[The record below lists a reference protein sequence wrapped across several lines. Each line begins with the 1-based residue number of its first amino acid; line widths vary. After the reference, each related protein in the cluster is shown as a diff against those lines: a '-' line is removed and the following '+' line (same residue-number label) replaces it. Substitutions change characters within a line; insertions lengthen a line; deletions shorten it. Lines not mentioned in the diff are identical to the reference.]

1 MSDLIKSF
9 AFDLQRFA
17 AQTFTGGKAEGE
29 EGITLSSLFNSAGRI
44 WQTTDAET
52 LGNRTFFWEKQG
64 DETAKAPV
72 QLTPETDNAPGNKA
86 SGLTLIKGVYDDP
99 TEVEGKK
106 VYALK
111 SIEAID
117 AANLKGN
124 TAKFDA
130 LEGVTQIVNTNGKI
144 DIDGDNLGAIQFSG
158 TGAKAQNDD
167 LDWEVGTVLELDGSG
182 NIVDAKA
189 TTGEEI
195 TTANG
200 TTATFVNGGGKA
212 TFAGNAFDTIETF
225 AKDGK
230 SELNVSDDADNIV
243 LEIGNMVTKVADGE
257 TAAKVDLDGNTIE
270 KIELNATS
278 ADVVFGGAANV
289 GKDINI
295 ANGDVNVA
303 NITDDSMVLY
313 KFDAAG
319 GDIIDTTFTKAATD
333 ATIAVAKTGGASF
346 VIANDVSSVDADITI
361 GSTSYKFGDKGD
373 NGGVFVVENDAAVGF
388 LFRDVGDSITI
399 QKGQAQPKLFDSNP
413 TSSQSNELAM
423 SISSKSGNES
433 FENKANAVDLGLN
446 IESNDNEYTITKTA
460 DGYSVEVG
468 AGAKLT
474 NNDGT
479 EIVFSTSDSANKATA
494 TINFSEDG
502 KQIQSIQTNANG
514 EEESGSGVK
523 GTTLNVSGL
532 PKAVMAE
539 GFSINGEEI
548 TADEEEGDLTYNQ
561 TTDEN
566 GDTTVETNAANVVD
580 EKASYETAG
589 LSKGQLITV
598 LKDEDGKIT
607 GFDNVTG
614 NASVKASAED
624 IVSFNGASLAIEAA
638 DNATEYIY
646 SANGITGLK
655 DGDVVKEAGASITFF
670 TVEEGMSKGFTI
682 LGTNT
687 KIEGDSSV
695 GFTVNGTAL
704 TGITGLSGIAYGG
717 FSAGSVAVNGK
728 AVKVTGD
735 EDDSVKVV
743 GNDSGI
749 TMVGNLGG
757 SAVDVEKADGATAV
771 GADGDGKFTL
781 TFRGGMSYEI
791 SGNGDEE
798 TILDVS
804 NGAAVTGLDVGETV
818 IGKLDGLVN
827 VNGESFALNNGGA
840 SVALTK
846 TEEGLEIS
854 TLQAG
859 ASITAPNATVKASGS
874 GIYTFAGNQV
884 LTISGASNGVTFMT
898 NENGYVEDYTGDNV
912 TMRGSFRTL
921 AGLGVTEQATTFGG
935 NGLFTV
941 EEVDHETTKIEAL
954 SGAVEVTN
962 AGGASQL
969 VTDGEIALDNTAV
982 DGRNVSVRGDN
993 NVTFNLDDDGN
1004 ITSIEGFDTTGTIS
1018 GNISGLTIDGSLI
1031 EVTGDDDDSINYIRD
1046 ASGNYSVT
1054 GVNGDGVELNAIGQ
1068 AQIVQTNGDGDYTF
1082 FGDQD
1087 FTIKGEGLANELDA
1101 AVNYWVDGAKRI
1113 RHINELDGNIT
1124 GNFEEAITVN
1134 SASIYNE
1141 IGATYYQATDGDV
1154 IQVLDD
1160 KEIVVYGDAQS
1171 TQPAS
1176 VSAIGNVSDK
1186 ASLVSTGRATLIST
1200 DGDGVLS
1207 EDDND
1212 VYTFDNGA
1220 TKAKYTVNGDDNDKV
1235 DFTMEL
1241 VTLPNASIKDSVTGV
1256 VTGVNSLIG
1265 GTIVFDDYE
1274 NGGTFIVNKDI
1285 NDEITVSSNDKVS
1298 LTTDANG
1305 KLATIAGVTESISN
1319 VRDVT
1324 IVATEG
1330 VSVNGQYV
1338 GVDDANDAFNII
1350 VDKDG
1355 KVTEITDVTGDA
1367 TINLTNVEKAVV
1379 TTDKQGEFQIDKTY
1393 AINGDDEVKMTLI
1406 DGSLKAIDELAEGK
1420 VIIDELTE
1428 NDTTAATI
1436 TVDGSA
1442 IEFNSNSTLAVTVA
1456 TDGSSITAVD
1466 GLQDGAVIAGDLD
1479 IASIAVPGTTETN
1492 PDVDVTINNDPYTLK
1507 KDADGVTINGAREAV
1522 GLDEEGELIVGNA
1535 GTYTVNAHGQALEAG
1550 KDDTIVGYDKGA
1562 YAEIFD
1568 ADKVLIRGG
1577 NVYTDVIEY
1586 RLGLHKYNGA
1596 QAEPF
1601 NGGEQ
1606 VGGSDYT
1613 RATSSTDDDP
1623 LDRNRTEEIFAA
1635 AEAGEYD
1642 LDRPLEVYADN
1653 YDTEVGAASR
1663 IDQDLDFSGTDFTK
1677 KVHLYRGDQN
1687 VTLNSFGG
1695 NEVLVENVSDTYT
1708 SGEKR
1713 ITLGGGEASTDKVGN
1728 VGDVVI
1734 VDAAKAIDSRVS
1746 ITGGAGSNDSVYV
1759 RNNIDVVF
1767 DMGGSVG
1774 GDDKLITYASSNARV
1789 SLENYDPINTK
1800 AGIQIEEAHLRD
1812 SVGGVASA
1820 VINDKILK
1828 FGDGMVSVTTNAGVA
1843 EIDFGDNSVIGGTLV
1858 YLYTPEGTR
1867 QGVGFTHSNGGSVD
1881 SSQLADD
1888 MILIGNKDGSKNSIE
1903 SVQSAIWATVI
1914 GGVGNDTVLA
1924 GEGDFINAGDGNN
1937 LVSLENDS
1945 TRGGAEIVLDDGNT
1959 IIENTNNTF
1968 YADHG
1973 DTLDVDDPA
1982 NISYDTVTSSLIV
1995 RGNGY
2000 NATVVAPDHDSIE
2013 GATSTDTIGVNIG
2026 STYVNQLVKDADGK
2040 VWKMAVGG
2048 ESAVI
2053 DVKDDEDIR
2062 ADYYKAVNGA
2072 VTFENY
2078 DGFGPVQID
2087 LSNDENS
2094 WGSKID
2100 GVEVK
2105 LDGIVSVEAGE
2116 SDTTIK
2122 GSENNEWFFA
2132 GKGKSSLYGAGGK
2145 NLLVGY
2151 KDASD
2156 DNITKEGSTTF
2167 FVLGQADTGVNTIE
2181 SFAFVNDNNYTNNSI
2196 VADMIEIDTA
2206 NNFVTANSV
2215 EISNQDIVFSVENRT
2230 TGVRESV
2237 LVKDAASSYE
2247 DEHVRD
2253 FRITDSVI
2261 AQVADD
2267 DLYFDKF
2274 ANFYM
2279 ATGKNATVKV
2289 SNDQDYSRV
2298 WLANPAIG
2306 STFVGDI
2313 HVIDATEATVTAE
2326 LAGNDYNNTILAGS
2340 GDTSLWGGNFGDDL
2354 LIGGDGTN
2362 TFYYQIG
2369 NGADTIQ
2376 GAKEGDVI
2384 DLTGVTIADVEYG
2397 VALGIS
2403 KIDETGVSIGFANGG
2418 TLRVEGTA
2426 DVDYL
2431 VQGQKYHLNS
2441 DRTLFEKKS

>member
-982 DGRNVSVRGDN
+982 DGRNVSVMGDN

-1113 RHINELDGNIT
+1113 RAINDLEGNIT

-1134 SASIYNE
+1134 SSDITAN
-1141 IGATYYQATDGDV
+1141 TNGDV

-1160 KEIVVYGDAQS
+1160 KEIVVYGDAA
-1171 TQPAS
+1171 TNPAPVS
-1176 VSAIGNVSDK
+1176 VSAIDKVSDK
-1186 ASLVSTGRATLIST
+1186 ASIVATGNATVVGT
-1200 DGDGVLS
+1200 DTEGVFR
-1207 EDDND
+1207 
-1212 VYTFDNGA
+1212 FDNGV
-1220 TKAKYTVNGDDNDKV
+1220 TDAKYTVEGDAAVKFLMTDTLNTGLVVGV
-1235 DFTMEL
+1235 DSL
-1241 VTLPNASIKDSVTGV
+1241 V
-1256 VTGVNSLIG
+1256 
-1265 GTIVFDDYE
+1265 GTIVFNDDE
-1274 NGGTFIVNKDI
+1274 NGETFIVNPDV
-1285 NDEITVSSNDKVS
+1285 NDSIAVGSSDLVS

-1305 KLATIAGVTESISN
+1305 KLATIAGVTDYITG

-1324 IVATEG
+1324 IVATED
-1330 VSVNGQYV
+1330 VTVNGQYV
-1338 GVDDANDAFNII
+1338 GVDDADDAFNII

-1367 TINLTNVEKAVV
+1367 TIDTRTVEKAIV
-1379 TTDKQGEFQIDKTY
+1379 TTDKQGEFRIVGDKVYTV
-1393 AINGDDEVKMTLI
+1393 NGDATVAMTLR
-1406 DGSLKAIDELAEGK
+1406 DGDLKAIDNLEGK
-1420 VIIDELTE
+1420 VIIDELDPT
-1428 NDTTAATI
+1428 DQVTPTTADI
-1436 TVDGSA
+1436 SVNGSA
-1442 IEFNSNSTLAVTVA
+1442 IAFDSNSTLAVTVA

-1466 GLQDGAVIAGDLD
+1466 GLADLATIKGDLD
-1479 IASIAVPGTTETN
+1479 VASIAVPGNGSDLDSAVNGSIVEI
-1492 PDVDVTINNDPYTLK
+1492 TINNDPYTLK

-1535 GTYTVNAHGQALEAG
+1535 GTYTVNAHGQALEA
-1550 KDDTIVGYDKGA
+1550 DTNDTIVGYDKGA

-1746 ITGGAGSNDSVYV
+1746 ITGGADNDSVYV

-1767 DMGGSVG
+1767 DMGGSLG